1 VLTAARVIDRLLAS
15 MKVLPGQLSLPLFEP
30 DPDDDRLHEGRQE
43 KSRLLPRPRVG
54 PNRPVAAALEAG
66 ASAET
71 AVSVVMTASEVAERI
86 GFSPDWVLDRFEAG
100 DVPGY
105 RFGRKGGPV
114 RFRWADW
121 ELFLRG
127 CRVGPSVE
135 IAQTHG
141 A

>member
-1 VLTAARVIDRLLAS
+1 
-15 MKVLPGQLSLPLFEP
+15 MKVSPGQLSLPLFEP
-30 DPDDDRLHEGRQE
+30 GPTDDRLHDRRRG
-43 KSRLLPRPRVG
+43 PTGPPHTRVAQ
-54 PNRPVAAALEAG
+54 NRPAAEAVAADE
-66 ASAET
+66 SDEPT

-121 ELFLRG
+121 EIFLRSR
-127 CRVGPSVE
+127 RVGPSVE
-135 IAQTHG
+135 IAQVHQ

>member
-1 VLTAARVIDRLLAS
+1 VN
-15 MKVLPGQLSLPLFEP
+15 VLPGQLSLPLFEP
-30 DPDDDRLHEGRQE
+30 DPEKDRLPEKDQE
-43 KSRLLPRPRVG
+43 ASRLQPRPRIG
-54 PNRPVAAALEAG
+54 PDRPVAAVLESDATD
-66 ASAET
+66 ET
-71 AVSVVMTASEVAERI
+71 GVSGVMTASEVAERI

-121 ELFLRG
+121 ELFLQG

-135 IAQTHG
+135 IAQTH
-141 A
+141 AA

>member
-1 VLTAARVIDRLLAS
+1 
-15 MKVLPGQLSLPLFEP
+15 MNVLPGQLSLFEP
-30 DPDDDRLHEGRQE
+30 DDPEEDSLSERHEERRLQQ
-43 KSRLLPRPRVG
+43 RPRVS
-54 PNRPVAAALEAG
+54 PDRLVAAVLEAD
-66 ASAET
+66 ATDET
-71 AVSVVMTASEVAERI
+71 GVSVVMTASEVAERI

-121 ELFLRG
+121 ELFLEG

-135 IAQTHG
+135 VVQTH
-141 A
+141 AA

>member
-1 VLTAARVIDRLLAS
+1 
-15 MKVLPGQLSLPLFEP
+15 MKVLPGQLSLPLFELGP
-30 DPDDDRLHEGRQE
+30 DEDTLSERHEE
-43 KSRLLPRPRVG
+43 KSRLQPRPQV
-54 PNRPVAAALEAG
+54 PPDRPVAAVLDADATDAG
-66 ASAET
+66 
-71 AVSVVMTASEVAERI
+71 VSVVMTASEVAERI

-121 ELFLRG
+121 ELFLRR

-135 IAQTHG
+135 IVQTHG